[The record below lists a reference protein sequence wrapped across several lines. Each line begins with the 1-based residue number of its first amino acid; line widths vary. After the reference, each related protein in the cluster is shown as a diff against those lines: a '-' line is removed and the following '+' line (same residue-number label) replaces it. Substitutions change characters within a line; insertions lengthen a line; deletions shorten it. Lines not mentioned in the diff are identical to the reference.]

1 MVLYLYSKER
11 KELILM
17 LTEKGKDFM
26 RGVILYGMFLGLFWE
41 ALFGWKATIQLIA
54 YLLGYQITPL

>member
-1 MVLYLYSKER
+1 
-11 KELILM
+11 M